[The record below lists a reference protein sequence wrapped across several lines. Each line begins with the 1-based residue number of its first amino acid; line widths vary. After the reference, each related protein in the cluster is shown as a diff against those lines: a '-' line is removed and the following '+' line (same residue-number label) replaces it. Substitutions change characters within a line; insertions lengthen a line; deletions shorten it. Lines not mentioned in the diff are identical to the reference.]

1 MEVIA
6 GGPSDAL
13 LLRVPDTRV
22 IGQTLSNRA
31 SLAAEEDVFARE
43 ASRASVIVLT

>member
-13 LLRVPDTRV
+13 LLRVPDTRLL
-22 IGQTLSNRA
+22 GQTLSNGA
-31 SLAAEEDVFARE
+31 SFAAEEDVFARE
-43 ASRASVIVLT
+43 ASRASVTVIT